1 MAGGPADPSHCTIGQ
16 NDSEYS
22 VLPRDVD
29 HDARAGRGER
39 PQAERSC

>member
-29 HDARAGRGER
+29 HDARAGALRVL
-39 PQAERSC
+39 QS